1 MGLHEK
7 GASLK
12 TFATVISDGSIRVQA
27 EENEPGAVCREYE
40 KPDKTKGHKW
50 EKVYASLDG
59 LINSIKFKDTDYGK
73 FLDVEIDGIVLSL
86 GTNSNFCQDLM
97 KKLPNVKLDEVV
109 LVVPY
114 SFEGDNGK
122 PMRGI
127 TVYQGGEKIKSAFW
141 DNEAKQ
147 VLHDFP
153 TVSKEESERYQK
165 DDWKI
170 FFIGVKKFL
179 VDYTEKNV
187 IPNIK
192 TSDEQF
198 RENLDKA
205 GIGYAPMPEE
215 EPQEEQEILNIP
227 F

>member
-7 GASLK
+7 ATSLK

-27 EENEPGAVCREYE
+27 EENEPGAVRREYE
-40 KPDKTKGHKW
+40 KPDKTKGMKW
-50 EKVYASLDG
+50 EKVYANLDG
-59 LINSIKFKDTDYGK
+59 IINSIKFKDSDFGQ
-73 FLDVEIDGIVLSL
+73 FLDIEIDGIVLSL
-86 GTNSNFCQDLM
+86 GTAGNFCQDLM

-109 LVVPY
+109 ILAPY
-114 SFEGDNGK
+114 SFTADNGK
-122 PMRGI
+122 LMKGI
-127 TVYQGGEKIKSAFW
+127 TVYQNGEKLKSAFW
-141 DNEAKQ
+141 DDEAKQ
-147 VLHDFP
+147 VLHGFP

-179 VDYTEKNV
+179 INYTEKNV

-205 GIGYAPMPEE
+205 GIGYTPMPEE
-215 EPQEEQEILNIP
+215 MGEPEIDLTSVP